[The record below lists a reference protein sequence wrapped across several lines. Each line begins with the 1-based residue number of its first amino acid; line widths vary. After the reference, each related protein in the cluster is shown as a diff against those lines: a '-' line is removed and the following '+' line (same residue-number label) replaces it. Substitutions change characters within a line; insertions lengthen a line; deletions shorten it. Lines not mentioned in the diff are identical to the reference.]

1 MKNKEQK
8 MLKRVVVSINEY
20 SEKWPTGEGG
30 KPLVE
35 VIGWFEEKLGKIPEK
50 YKSSAIC
57 EINKEYYDDDV
68 KCVQIEIFY
77 FSPVTNREVDWEE
90 QIARKRAM
98 LERTKARKKLRE
110 INELFPDLPDWED

>member
-1 MKNKEQK
+1 